1 MGVGAGEA
9 LMRLVADKLAVAR
22 GNRTILAGLSF
33 ELEAGDSLVLTGPNG
48 AGKTTLIRTLAGLC
62 PRAAGALWL
71 DGGEPAQSL
80 GEASH
85 YVGHLNAI
93 KSILT
98 VAENVGFW
106 SRFCGG
112 VAPQRDA
119 ALAAFGLSQLADI
132 PAAYLSAGQKR
143 RLGPP
148 PLLLAPRP
156 LWPLHETTPPPSAG
170 RPGGRWPGGS
180 PAPLPGAVWWW
191 RPRTSRCPG
200 AISANCGSSRRRL
213 AHERVLAAARPR
225 RFDRM
230 EGRRQHWHCA
240 RLLSRGRGA
249 APIGTGARSQFAGA
263 DRAGGAL
270 DRAAAVGAAVARA
283 PV

>member
-1 MGVGAGEA
+1 
-9 LMRLVADKLAVAR
+9 MRLVADKLAVAR

-48 AGKTTLIRTLAGLC
+48 AGKTTLIRTLAGLI
-62 PRAAGALWL
+62 PPAAGDLWL
-71 DGGEPAQSL
+71 DGGEPDQSL

-112 VAPQRDA
+112 AAPQRDA

-143 RLGPP
+143 RLGLAR
-148 PLLLAPRP
+148 LLLAPRP
-156 LWPLHETTPPPSAG
+156 LWLLDEPTAALDAAAEA
-170 RPGGRWPGGS
+170 
-180 PAPLPGAVWWW
+180 A
-191 RPRTSRCPG
+191 
-200 AISANCGSSRRRL
+200 
-213 AHERVLAAARPR
+213 LAAAVAGHLAAGGVVVAATHQPLPWRNQ
-225 RFDRM
+225 
-230 EGRRQHWHCA
+230 RQL
-240 RLLSRGRGA
+240 RLEPA
-249 APIGTGARSQFAGA
+249 APG
-263 DRAGGAL
+263 
-270 DRAAAVGAAVARA
+270 
-283 PV
+283 P